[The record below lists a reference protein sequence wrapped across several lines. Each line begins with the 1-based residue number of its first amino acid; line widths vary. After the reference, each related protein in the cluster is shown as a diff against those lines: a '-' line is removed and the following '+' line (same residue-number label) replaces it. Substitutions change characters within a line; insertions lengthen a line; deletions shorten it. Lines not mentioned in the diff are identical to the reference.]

1 MDQLE
6 LAGIARAFNNL
17 QLVEMIEGGE
27 GNEGQLD
34 EVLQDESH
42 DIIATSTYKTVKNKH
57 SNKVL
62 SVQPLTGAKKHI
74 TYKPGQLVACG
85 GINHVL
91 VELSVSKNQ

>member
-1 MDQLE
+1 
-6 LAGIARAFNNL
+6 
-17 QLVEMIEGGE
+17 MIEGGE

-74 TYKPGQLVACG
+74 TY
-85 GINHVL
+85 
-91 VELSVSKNQ
+91 